1 MRTKAEETHYRSK
14 HEAQVLSKSG
24 EATSIVREA
33 YNKYYQQIT
42 DQMLQLLHIRTRKH
56 PLSVLY

>member
-1 MRTKAEETHYRSK
+1 MRTKGEETHSRSE

-33 YNKYYQQIT
+33 YNKYY
-42 DQMLQLLHIRTRKH
+42 
-56 PLSVLY
+56 